1 MAITL
6 CEINWDNIL
15 ELTKTAE
22 NKGDDPMLWAI
33 QLSSTLNSA
42 GVSLPSPELA
52 TLLVSHICWDNNVP
66 IAWKFLEKALIFN
79 IVPPIL
85 VLALLSKRYILCLIL
100 YVFPFSCLCLI
111 WSFCVLFVLWGDG
124 FFVFYAIVLGCLF
137 IFAHVWFIVVT
148 V

>member
-42 GVSLPSPELA
+42 GVCLPSPELA

-66 IAWKFLEKALIFN
+66 IAWKFLEKALVFN

-85 VLALLSKRYILCLIL
+85 VLALLSKRYIM
-100 YVFPFSCLCLI
+100 FD
-111 WSFCVLFVLWGDG
+111 SFFFFT
-124 FFVFYAIVLGCLF
+124 FFVCV
-137 IFAHVWFIVVT
+137 
-148 V
+148 